1 MHSIYA
7 GSGVNSFKCHVV
19 EEIENPFS
27 YTIMLRPAK
36 AKEGKS
42 IGWEMDK
49 EKWLAIRSDEIEV
62 CFPEESLL
70 PLK

>member
-1 MHSIYA
+1 MHSIYS
-7 GSGVNSFKCHVV
+7 GCGVNSFKCQVV

-27 YTIMLRPAK
+27 YTIMLRPVDTNA
-36 AKEGKS
+36 GRP

-49 EKWLAIRSDEIEV
+49 EKWLAIRAEEIEV